1 MPKVKVNDIEV
12 YYEIHGQ
19 GFPLVLIAGYGCGS
33 WLWFKQLPFFS
44 KTFQTII
51 FDNRGV
57 GKTDKPDEAYSIL
70 MFADDTSGL
79 LKHLNIIRCHVF
91 GISMGGMIAQQI
103 ALSYP
108 ELVEK
113 LILCSTTFGG
123 PNSIHIPKHTLRILA
138 SSARLPREEGLRR
151 NMATAFS
158 PRYIRDNPQVFEDVI
173 SHLLSNPQPL
183 YANQLQFRAL
193 KDFDVEKRLQEITSP
208 TLILAGDK
216 DEVIPA
222 ENSPLLHER
231 IKESEIMMFKGSG
244 HMVIIERAEDLNSKV
259 TEFLLTQNE

>member
-1 MPKVKVNDIEV
+1 MPRVKVNNIQM

-33 WLWFKQLPFFS
+33 WLWFKQLPHLS
-44 KTFQTII
+44 KTFQTIV

-57 GKTDKPDEAYSIL
+57 GKTDKPDDAYSVR

-79 LKHLNIIRCHVF
+79 LKHLNVKKCHIL
-91 GISMGGMIAQQI
+91 GISMGGMIAQQV

-108 ELVEK
+108 KLVER

-123 PNSIHIPKHTLRILA
+123 QNSIPIPEGTLRILA

-158 PRYIRDNPQVFEDVI
+158 AEYIRDNPEVFNRVI

-193 KDFDVEKRLQEITSP
+193 KDFDVEKRLHEISSP
-208 TLILAGDK
+208 VLILAGDR
-216 DEVIPA
+216 DEVIPTG
-222 ENSPLLHER
+222 NSQLLHER
-231 IKESEIMMFKGSG
+231 IEGSELVVFKGCG
-244 HMVIIERAEDLNSKV
+244 HLIIIERAEELNTKI
-259 TEFLLTQNE
+259 TDFLLGSH

>member
-1 MPKVKVNDIEV
+1 MPRVKVNDIQM

-19 GFPLVLIAGYGCGS
+19 GFPLILIAGYGCGS
-33 WLWFKQLPFFS
+33 WLWFKQLPHFS
-44 KTFQTII
+44 KTFQTIV

-57 GKTDKPDEAYSIL
+57 GRTDKPDEAYSVR

-79 LKHLNIIRCHVF
+79 LKYLNVTKCHIL
-91 GISMGGMIAQQI
+91 GISMGGMIAQQL

-123 PNSIHIPKHTLRILA
+123 HNSIPIPEGTLRTLA

-158 PRYIRDNPQVFEDVI
+158 PEYIRDNPQVFEDVI

-193 KDFDVEKRLQEITSP
+193 KDFDVEKRLHEISSP
-208 TLILAGDK
+208 VLILGGDR
-216 DEVIPA
+216 DEVIPTD
-222 ENSPLLHER
+222 NSHLLHER
-231 IKESEIMMFKGSG
+231 IEGSELNVFKGSG

-259 TEFLLTQNE
+259 TEFLLAQN

>member
-1 MPKVKVNDIEV
+1 MPRVKVNNIQL

-33 WLWFKQLPFFS
+33 WLWFRQLPHFS

-57 GKTDKPDEAYSIL
+57 GKTDKPDEEYSVR
-70 MFADDTSGL
+70 MFADDTLGL
-79 LKHLNIIRCHVF
+79 LKHLNITKCHVF
-91 GISMGGMIAQQI
+91 GISMGGMIAQQLT
-103 ALSYP
+103 LSHP
-108 ELVEK
+108 EFVMG

-123 PNSIHIPKHTLRILA
+123 QDSIPIPEGTLRILA

-158 PRYIRDNPQVFEDVI
+158 PEYVRNNPKVFDKVI

-183 YANQLQFRAL
+183 YANQRQFHAL
-193 KDFDVEKRLQEITSP
+193 VGFDVGKRLNEISSP
-208 TLILAGDK
+208 TLICAGDT
-216 DEVIPA
+216 DEVIPT
-222 ENSPLLHER
+222 ENSRLLHKR
-231 IKESEIMMFKGSG
+231 IEGSELIIFEGSG
-244 HMVIIERAEDLNSKV
+244 HLVIIERAKELNTKI
-259 TEFLLTQNE
+259 TEFLLGLN